1 MTNALLN
8 RFRRSMRV
16 RDVFMLAS
24 TLLRFY
30 SRTLRRTTTCTS
42 IQCTG
47 SLHRWTSILQT
58 GVFVQT
64 LQYSLVYQKG
74 EIPNILV
81 NEVKFPSNICLAA
94 RVLTERLIKISL
106 KPDSWNLLKAAQ
118 LDENVFLGNSRQ
130 FGALQY
136 VHTLVTNGQFVGKTS
151 EAETIL
157 TVTYSYR
164 RFSNIF
170 SWCEDVVE
178 GHFQKKTDL
187 VPISSTTSVVRQRL

>member
-16 RDVFMLAS
+16 RDVFMQAI
-24 TLLRFY
+24 TPLRFY

-58 GVFVQT
+58 GGGCVFVQT

-74 EIPNILV
+74 EIPNIFV
-81 NEVKFPSNICLAA
+81 NEVKFPSNFCLAA

-106 KPDSWNLLKAAQ
+106 NPDSWNLLKAAQ
-118 LDENVFLGNSRQ
+118 LDENMRFWEILCSLEIYSMCIHWSRM
-130 FGALQY
+130 G
-136 VHTLVTNGQFVGKTS
+136 S
-151 EAETIL
+151 
-157 TVTYSYR
+157 
-164 RFSNIF
+164 
-170 SWCEDVVE
+170 SWARCLR
-178 GHFQKKTDL
+178 QKL
-187 VPISSTTSVVRQRL
+187 F